1 MDLPIQIRIIH
12 NVSIMCHKHHYEIL
26 LKIGDKFSV
35 SLTKLVL
42 ELLVTSLVTE
52 TIRDTYRK
60 KTASNKTPA
69 LTKSLGVDI
78 WAVGT
83 SS

>member
-1 MDLPIQIRIIH
+1 
-12 NVSIMCHKHHYEIL
+12 MCHKHHYEIL

-52 TIRDTYRK
+52 TIRDSYRKKTASNKSYRK